1 MVSLDGASYSSNQ
14 FLSLSAKFLK
24 PPCLLMRRCRYHH
37 RLRIEQHFHTG
48 FCPERRQR
56 NDWRLDH
63 RRERSVNAP
72 DTRTRFF
79 DDRIS
84 VPHPRHFEQSLSA
97 TFFRPNSDS
106 TKRQLARRPFMRGFS
121 VRCGEPDRSYWLGLL
136 PAQSGT
142 IHISPWL
149 CPRVG
154 DLIRLPAGAYT
165 AIVSGAAG
173 GMGVGLVEVFELD

>member
-1 MVSLDGASYSSNQ
+1 
-14 FLSLSAKFLK
+14 
-24 PPCLLMRRCRYHH
+24 MRRCRYHH

-84 VPHPRHFEQSLSA
+84 VPRPRHFEQSLSA
-97 TFFRPNSDS
+97 TFFRPNSHS

-121 VRCGEPDRSYWLGLL
+121 VRCGKPDRSYWLGPL

-154 DLIRLPAGAYT
+154 DFNQIAGWSLYRNCKWCCWRNG
-165 AIVSGAAG
+165 SRAG
-173 GMGVGLVEVFELD
+173 RGVRVGLVVFCKWFEE

>member
-1 MVSLDGASYSSNQ
+1 
-14 FLSLSAKFLK
+14 
-24 PPCLLMRRCRYHH
+24 MRRCRYHH

-72 DTRTRFF
+72 DTRTRCF

-84 VPHPRHFEQSLSA
+84 VPRPRHFEQSLSA

-106 TKRQLARRPFMRGFS
+106 TKRQLPRRPFMREFL
-121 VRCGEPDRSYWLGLL
+121 CGAASQIVATGLD
-136 PAQSGT
+136 PCQPNPGQSTSPPGCAQESA
-142 IHISPWL
+142 I
-149 CPRVG
+149 
-154 DLIRLPAGAYT
+154 LIRLPAGAYT